1 MQQLGFRHRLALW
14 YAASLALVLAAFA
27 VVIYAVAHYQL
38 VRHHDGALRETAS
51 AVRRILSEHADCEHL
66 TPEQTTALDAIGQLI
81 LFHEIEGEGRLLY
94 RSPDTARVLTSLEA
108 GAKNLPRANESIRT
122 IESAFGPLRLYSEAY
137 RSRAGRRGVIR
148 VVQGL
153 GDIVEPLETLRFAL
167 WLMAPLAIG
176 LGAVGGYWL
185 AGRALAPVA
194 AITDLAIE
202 IEADRL
208 GRRIPDPGARDE
220 IGRLVETL
228 NQMIA
233 RLEASFDGM
242 KQFTAD
248 ASHELRGPLA
258 TMRSALDVAL
268 SRPRTTEGY
277 VSVLR
282 SVGDDVD
289 RLRAI
294 VDGLLVLAR
303 ADAGRLPLEKGP
315 VRLDVVASEVVESF
329 RPAAE
334 AHGVTLRMAAGVPV
348 RIEGDERW
356 LRQLVVNLVD
366 NAVKF
371 SACCPR
377 SESPAVV
384 VAAGEDRDAALLTV
398 TDDGPG
404 LSAGALDRIF
414 ERFYRGEEAS
424 SAHRATGFGLGLAI
438 AEWIVRAHGGKIEA
452 ANRPGGGS
460 VFTVRLR
467 ASEPR

>member
-1 MQQLGFRHRLALW
+1 MRRLGLRRRLALW

-27 VVIYAVAHYQL
+27 LVIYGVARYQL
-38 VRHHDGALRETAS
+38 VRHHDAALRETAS
-51 AVRRILSEHADCEHL
+51 EVQRILSAHEDCEHL
-66 TPEQTTALDAIGQLI
+66 TSDQTMALDAIGQLI
-81 LFHEIEGEGRLLY
+81 LVHEVEGEGRVFY
-94 RSPDTARVLTSLEA
+94 RSPDTARLLRSLEA
-108 GAKNLPRANESIRT
+108 DTVQLPAGDESIRT
-122 IESAFGPLRLYSEAY
+122 IESASGPLRLYSEPY

-176 LGAVGGYWL
+176 LGTIGGYWL

-194 AITDLAIE
+194 EITNLAIE

-220 IGRLVETL
+220 IGRLVDTL

-242 KQFTAD
+242 RRFTAD

-268 SRPRTTEGY
+268 SRPRTAEEY

-303 ADAGRLPLEKGP
+303 ADAGRLPLENGP
-315 VRLDVVASEVVESF
+315 VRLDVVAAEVVESF
-329 RPAAE
+329 RPSAE
-334 AHGVTLRMAAGVPV
+334 ARGVSLRTHADAPV
-348 RIEGDERW
+348 RTDGDERW

-371 SACCPR
+371 SAGCPR
-377 SESPAVV
+377 AESPSVV
-384 VAAGEDRDAALLTV
+384 VAVGEDRDAALLTV

-404 LSAGALDRIF
+404 LPPGTEERIF

-424 SAHRATGFGLGLAI
+424 SMLRTTGFGLGLAI
-438 AEWIVRAHGGKIEA
+438 AEWIVRAHGGRIEA
-452 ANRPGGGS
+452 GNRPGGGS

-467 ASEPR
+467 ASNAR

>member
-1 MQQLGFRHRLALW
+1 MQRLGFRHRLVLW
-14 YAASLALVLAAFA
+14 YAASLALVLTAFA
-27 VVIYAVAHYQL
+27 IVIYGVARYQL
-38 VRHHDGALRETAS
+38 VRHHDAPLHEAAS
-51 AVRRILSEHADCEHL
+51 EVRRILSGQEDCEHL
-66 TPEQTTALDAIGQLI
+66 TPEQTMALDAIGQLI
-81 LFHEIEGEGRLLY
+81 LVHEIEGEGRVFY
-94 RSPDTARVLTSLEA
+94 RSRDTARLLTSLEA
-108 GAKNLPRANESIRT
+108 DAVQLPPADESIGT
-122 IESAFGPLRLYSEAY
+122 IESASGPMRVYSEPY
-137 RSRAGRRGVIR
+137 RSRVGRRGVIR

-176 LGAVGGYWL
+176 LGAVGGSWL

-194 AITDLAIE
+194 AITNLAIE

-208 GRRIPDPGARDE
+208 GRRIPDPGTRDE

-233 RLEASFDGM
+233 RLETSFDGM
-242 KQFTAD
+242 KRFTAD

-258 TMRSALDVAL
+258 TLRSALDVAL
-268 SRPRTTEGY
+268 SRPRTTEEY

-289 RLRAI
+289 HLRAI

-303 ADAGRLPLEKGP
+303 ADAGRFPIENGP
-315 VRLDVVASEVVESF
+315 VRLDVVASEVAESF
-329 RPAAE
+329 RPSAE
-334 AHGVTLRMAAGVPV
+334 ARGVSIRTRADAPV
-348 RIEGDERW
+348 RTEGDERW

-371 SACCPR
+371 SAGSPR
-377 SESPAVV
+377 SESPTVV
-384 VAAGEDRDAALLTV
+384 VAVGEDRDAALLTV

-404 LSAGALDRIF
+404 LPPDALERIF

-424 SAHRATGFGLGLAI
+424 SVHRTAGFGLGLAI
-438 AEWIVRAHGGKIEA
+438 AEWIVRAHGGNIEA
-452 ANRPGGGS
+452 GNRPGGGS

-467 ASEPR
+467 ASSAR